1 MYIYIFIEHIN
12 IKQRLVLARLLALD
26 DSRSLLTKSLLT
38 GSGLRDPSPSL
49 LQGET
54 RRLEAT
60 PALPF
65 LLLCSL
71 VSLGN

>member
-49 LQGET
+49 LPGET

-65 LLLCSL
+65 LLLCS
-71 VSLGN
+71 